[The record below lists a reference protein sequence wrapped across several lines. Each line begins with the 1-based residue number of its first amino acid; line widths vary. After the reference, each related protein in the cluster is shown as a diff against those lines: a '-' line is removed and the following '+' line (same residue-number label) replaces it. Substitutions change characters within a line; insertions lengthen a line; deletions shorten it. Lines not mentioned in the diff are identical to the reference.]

1 MTKHFL
7 KINLI
12 FVLVGFMS
20 QYGLAQDREAAET
33 DSLWNTSGSVAL
45 TFANVGLE
53 NWAGGGVSSV
63 SLGFVGN
70 YKATRESEKT
80 VWSNQF
86 DLAYG
91 LLKQKGN
98 RTFRKT
104 DDQLIILSQYG
115 YKLNENWLL
124 SGTFNFRSQIAPGY
138 VYSEDNLGNE
148 VRTKI
153 SNFLA
158 PGYLTV
164 NTGIT
169 YKNKDVFTAT
179 LAPITLKNT
188 FVLDD
193 DIEETQFGL
202 DAGKDVRSEFG
213 INLLA
218 TFKKEVMENVTFSS
232 NLGLFASYSN
242 LGAIDVNW
250 ETLLSMKV
258 NKFINVTFGTQLIY
272 DEDILIDG
280 KNSLVQFKHA
290 LNVGL
295 GYNF

>member
-20 QYGLAQDREAAET
+20 QYGLAQDKEAAET

-70 YKATRESEKT
+70 YKATRESKKT